1 MAQATPENSLPS
13 SAEPAAATAGDIAA
27 AGASASQATPTVTAH
42 AAQNTTVHLPQQ
54 APAEVQAATATT
66 PQVIFDTDPR
76 RRNGLLVAAIVA
88 GIVLGIALLL
98 VVAYFL
104 IFIGPGLSFVGAIL
118 ALIPLAIVL
127 TGVYFI
133 DRWEPEPRLL
143 LLIAFLWGATVS
155 IVIAL
160 VADVGTS
167 YLYAA
172 AGTDVNLTVFLQ
184 SVVQAPIIEEGGK
197 GLGILLIYLVARR
210 YFDGPVDGIV
220 FAALV
225 AGGFAFTENIQY
237 FAIQYAES
245 GRFDF
250 AVGEIFFIRGIL
262 SPFAHV
268 MFTAFT
274 GFFIGLAAR
283 KGTALGGIL
292 FFVVGLIPAI
302 LLHAFWNGV
311 LFFIYDFYAYYV
323 VVQVPL
329 FAIAV
334 GAVLLL
340 RRREAKMT
348 QLRLGEYAAAG
359 WFNTAEVNTLGTAG
373 GRRQAKAWARQ
384 RGLAA
389 VMKEYI
395 KDATHLAFTRNR
407 IVSGRDRIG
416 SQRDEALLLAQV
428 SESRARLSAA
438 TPATHRTDAA
448 VAPTP
453 PAG

>member
-1 MAQATPENSLPS
+1 M
-13 SAEPAAATAGDIAA
+13 
-27 AGASASQATPTVTAH
+27 SQPTPTLTAH
-42 AAQNTTVHLPQQ
+42 AAQQSPAQLPGQ
-54 APAEVQAATATT
+54 APAEVQAATVAT
-66 PQVIFDTDPR
+66 PQAIFDVDPR
-76 RRNGLLVAAIVA
+76 WRPGLLVGVILA
-88 GIVLGIALLL
+88 GVVLFIAFLL
-98 VVAYFL
+98 VLAYFL
-104 IFIGPGLSFVGAIL
+104 LALGPGLTVIGGVL
-118 ALIPLAIVL
+118 AVLPLVIVL
-127 TGVYFI
+127 LGVRWI

-172 AGTDVNLTVFLQ
+172 AGADQNWTVFLQ
-184 SVVQAPIIEEGGK
+184 TAVQAPIIEEFGK

-225 AGGFAFTENIQY
+225 GGGFAFTENIQY
-237 FAIQYAES
+237 FALQIAES
-245 GRFDF
+245 GRLDL

-268 MFTAFT
+268 MFSAFM

-283 KGTALGGIL
+283 KGTAIGGIL
-292 FFVVGLIPAI
+292 MFVVGLIPAI

-311 LFFIYDFYAYYV
+311 LFFVYDFYAYYLF
-323 VVQVPL
+323 VQVPL

-334 GAVLLL
+334 GGVAFL
-340 RRREAKMT
+340 RRREAQMT

-359 WFNTAEVNTLGTAG
+359 WFNAAEVNTLGTPA
-373 GRRQAKAWARQ
+373 GRRQARAWARQ
-384 RGLAA
+384 HGLGRL
-389 VMKEYI
+389 MREYI

-416 SQRDEALLLAQV
+416 SQADEAILLAQV
-428 SESRARLSAA
+428 TESRARLA
-438 TPATHRTDAA
+438 AA
-448 VAPTP
+448 VPTSRTAPGASPTA

>member
-1 MAQATPENSLPS
+1 MAQATSDDSETAP
-13 SAEPAAATAGDIAA
+13 TAGDIAA
-27 AGASASQATPTVTAH
+27 AQASASQATPTMTAH
-42 AAQNTTVHLPQQ
+42 AAQKTTVHLPER

-76 RRNGLLVAAIVA
+76 RRHSLLVAAIVA
-88 GIVLGIALLL
+88 GVVLGIALLL

-104 IFIGPGLSFVGAIL
+104 IFIGPGLSFIGAIL

-127 TGVYFI
+127 FGVHWI

-143 LLIAFLWGATVS
+143 LLIAFLWGATIS

-197 GLGILLIYLVARR
+197 GLGVLLIYLVARR
-210 YFDGPVDGIV
+210 YFDGPIDGIV

-292 FFVVGLIPAI
+292 FFFVGLIPAI

-323 VVQVPL
+323 FVQVPL

-334 GAVLLL
+334 VGVILL

-359 WFNTAEVNTLGTAG
+359 WFNTAEVNTLGTG
-373 GRRQAKAWARQ
+373 PGRRQARAWARQ
-384 RGLAA
+384 RGLGA

-416 SQRDEALLLAQV
+416 SQADEALLLAQV

-438 TPATHRTDAA
+438 TPVAHRTDVPVVTA
-448 VAPTP
+448 P

>member
-1 MAQATPENSLPS
+1 M
-13 SAEPAAATAGDIAA
+13 
-27 AGASASQATPTVTAH
+27 SQATPTVTAH
-42 AAQNTTVHLPQQ
+42 AAQKTTVHLPQQ
-54 APAEVQAATATT
+54 APSEVQAATSTT

-76 RRNGLLVAAIVA
+76 KRGGLLAAAIVS
-88 GIVLGIALLL
+88 GVVLGIALLL
-98 VVAYFL
+98 VVAYLLLFL
-104 IFIGPGLSFVGAIL
+104 GPGLSFVGALL
-118 ALIPLAIVL
+118 ALVPLAIVL
-127 TGVYFI
+127 TGVYLI

-155 IVIAL
+155 VAFAL
-160 VADVGTS
+160 AFDLGAS

-172 AGTDVNLTVFLQ
+172 AGADVNMTVFLQ

-237 FAIQYAES
+237 FAVEIAES
-245 GRFDF
+245 GRLGIE
-250 AVGEIFFIRGIL
+250 VGEIFFIRGIL

-268 MFTAFT
+268 MFTACT

-292 FFVVGLIPAI
+292 FFVVGLIPAV
-302 LLHAFWNGV
+302 LLHAFWNGA

-323 VVQVPL
+323 VVQMPL
-329 FAIAV
+329 FALAV
-334 GAVLLL
+334 GGVILL
-340 RRREAKMT
+340 RHREAKMT

-359 WFNTAEVNTLGTAG
+359 WFNQAEVNTLGTAA
-373 GRRQAKAWARQ
+373 GRRQARAWARQ
-384 RGLAA
+384 HGLGA

-428 SESRARLSAA
+428 TESRARLAAA
-438 TPATHRTDAA
+438 TPVAKGATMAPP
-448 VAPTP
+448 PTP
-453 PAG
+453 AA